1 MTKEQEIRKAIEEWV
16 SSDLSLAGTISAALN
31 SSLQASVR
39 RARAAEVEWETI
51 AMTTMETRI
60 FNGQE
65 GVLADRIERQVESG
79 AFYRWDRI
87 VAGLRKKRAA
97 KISKAS

>member
-31 SSLQASVR
+31 SSLQAYAG
-39 RARAAEVEWETI
+39 RARAAAVEWETI
-51 AMTTMETRI
+51 AITAMETRL

-65 GVLADRIERQVESG
+65 CVLADRIERQQESS
-79 AFYRWDRI
+79 AFRWDGI